1 MFDALNHCATGAQ
14 ATVGGPHHM
23 KLLNIHPNKLNT
35 PPHELKDAGGKR
47 MTLL

>member
-47 MTLL
+47 ITLL